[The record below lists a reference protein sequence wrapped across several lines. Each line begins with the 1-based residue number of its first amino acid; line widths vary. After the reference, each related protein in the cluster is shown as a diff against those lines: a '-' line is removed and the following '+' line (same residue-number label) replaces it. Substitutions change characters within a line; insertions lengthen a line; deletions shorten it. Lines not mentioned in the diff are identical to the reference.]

1 MSLIRA
7 IALGTLGC
15 LVAGESK
22 AEPIYAYKVASN
34 RLIAFD
40 SARPSVLT
48 TDLPVAGIAAGETLV
63 GIDFRPQNGQLYGL
77 GVDAAANTATLYSV
91 SLQTGFAGAV
101 GTPGSVALVDAGNFP
116 IDLPDPGTQSYGF
129 DFNPTADRARVTTAT
144 GLNFRVNPSNGAAVD
159 GNGGALGV
167 QPDAN
172 INGSG
177 VLGVAA
183 TAYTNNQPNGFVV
196 TQYTLDHV
204 SNALYIQN
212 TPNGGTQTL
221 GQTVFLSG
229 SPLDFSAIN
238 GFDIPAGV
246 NANLNNSAVLAGSAY
261 AALGVGGLN
270 GLYRINLTNAVATLA
285 GPIDSGAA
293 PIQGLAAQPGLPRA
307 LIGLGGSGTTLVRFN
322 VSFPGTSTTVPIT
335 GVNAGENLIGIDF
348 RPQTGQLYGLGVNAV
363 TNAATLYLIDPQSGV
378 ALAIGLPGSIAFV
391 DAGGVTPIDL
401 PDPAVAGYG
410 FDFNPTVDRIR
421 VVTGSGLNFRVNP
434 NNGAPVDGNA
444 GAPGVNTD
452 AAIQGSGA
460 TGAIAAAYTNNY
472 GRSFIGAQ
480 ATTLYTLD
488 AAQNRLFIQEPA
500 NGGTQVLGVPV
511 TLSGATLDFSAIGG
525 FDISSEVSVATTGT
539 RARGQGYAVLTVGGV
554 STLFNIDLTTGQA
567 YRIGTAPTAL
577 VGLTVA
583 QGLDSVFAD
592 GFE

>member
-1 MSLIRA
+1 MSVIRA
-7 IALGTLGC
+7 ITLGTLAW
-15 LVAGESK
+15 LVAGESR

-40 SARPSVLT
+40 SARPSVPT
-48 TDLPVAGIAAGETLV
+48 TDLPVTGIAAGEILV

-77 GVDAAANTATLYSV
+77 GVNATANTATLYCV

-101 GTPGSVALVDAGNFP
+101 GAVGSVAFVDAGSIP

-129 DFNPTADRARVTTAT
+129 DFNPSVDRVRVTTAT
-144 GLNFRVNPSNGAAVD
+144 GLNFRINPSNGAPVD
-159 GNGGALGV
+159 GNGGAAGM
-167 QPDAN
+167 QPDAS

-183 TAYTNNQPNGFVV
+183 AAYTNNQPNGFVS

-212 TPNGGTQTL
+212 MPNGGTQTL

-229 SPLDFSAIN
+229 SPLDFGAIN

-246 NANLNNSAVLAGSAY
+246 NATMNNSAVLAGSAY

-270 GLYRINLTNAVATLA
+270 GLYRINLTNAVATLI
-285 GPIDSGAA
+285 GPVDTGAA
-293 PIQGLAAQPGLPRA
+293 PIQGLGAQLNLPRA

-322 VSFPGTSTTVPIT
+322 ASTPGTSTTVAIT
-335 GVNAGENLIGIDF
+335 GVTAGESLVGIDF
-348 RPQTGQLYGLGVNAV
+348 RPQTGQLYGLGVNAIA
-363 TNAATLYLIDPQSGV
+363 NAATLYLIDAQTGG
-378 ALAIGLPGSIAFV
+378 ALAIGVPGSVAFV

-401 PDPAVAGYG
+401 PDPTTAGYG

-421 VVTGSGLNFRVNP
+421 VVTGNGLNFRVNP
-434 NNGAPVDGNA
+434 TNGAPIDGNA
-444 GAPGVNTD
+444 GTPGVNTD
-452 AAIQGSGA
+452 ASIQGSGA
-460 TGAIAAAYTNNY
+460 NGTIAAAYTNSF
-472 GRSFIGAQ
+472 GRAIVA
-480 ATTLYTLD
+480 AEPATLYTLD
-488 AAQNRLFIQEPA
+488 AAQNILFIQEPA
-500 NGGTQVLGVPV
+500 NSGLQVLGVSV
-511 TLSGATLDFSAIGG
+511 THNGAPLDFSAIGG
-525 FDISSEVSVATTGT
+525 FDIPPEVSVTTTGT
-539 RARGQGYAVLTVGGV
+539 KARGQGFAVLTVGGI
-554 STLFNIDLTTGQA
+554 STLYNIDLTTGQA
-567 YRIGTAPTAL
+567 FRIGAAPAAL

-583 QGLDSVFAD
+583 QGLDSIFAN